1 MSKKLLVLMALG
13 VSPLAYSEGSPWL
26 QGHGTISLGLNLTT
40 GSTDSFFIGDD
51 STSLNGDLEGTYL
64 WLNASYGYDDI
75 WAFDLRTG
83 YARTDFTTNPV
94 DQEDI
99 ADTSLGVS
107 YQFINEF
114 EADNGWPTISGRAG
128 IVIGG
133 DYDPN
138 LIDAIGDAADGVDLS
153 VLVGKSLDHGFAVSG
168 DLTYSVRNND
178 VADGIKYIGNVFYSP
193 PVDGLSLQ
201 GAIAGIRTNSD
212 IDIGGDGFGV
222 DQFPQT
228 DRDANFLIG
237 GITYELPVGIGVGLS
252 YRALLSGTNIPDT
265 DVTSIAV
272 NYTF

>member
-128 IVIGG
+128 IVI
-133 DYDPN
+133 
-138 LIDAIGDAADGVDLS
+138 A
-153 VLVGKSLDHGFAVSG
+153 
-168 DLTYSVRNND
+168 YSVRNND

-201 GAIAGIRTNSD
+201 GAVAGIRTNSD

>member
-99 ADTSLGVS
+99 ADT
-107 YQFINEF
+107 
-114 EADNGWPTISGRAG
+114 
-128 IVIGG
+128 
-133 DYDPN
+133 

-201 GAIAGIRTNSD
+201 GAIAGIRTDSD